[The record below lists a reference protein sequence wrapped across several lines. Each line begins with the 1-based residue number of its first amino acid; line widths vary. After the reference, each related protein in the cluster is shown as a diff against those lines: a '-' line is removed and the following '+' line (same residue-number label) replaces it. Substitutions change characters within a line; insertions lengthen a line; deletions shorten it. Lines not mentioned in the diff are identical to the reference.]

1 MKLVSAGSINP
12 NTVGLSE
19 GSVLAFHAIIY
30 GNIGMCRDYPKNCV
44 NLQAGV
50 ELRNISLEV
59 YEYVEKEPDS

>member
-1 MKLVSAGSINP
+1 MGKMNARF
-12 NTVGLSE
+12 TV
-19 GSVLAFHAIIY
+19 
-30 GNIGMCRDYPKNCV
+30 DYPKNCV

>member
-1 MKLVSAGSINP
+1 MTKATFTQFFDIRISQ
-12 NTVGLSE
+12 
-19 GSVLAFHAIIY
+19 AIM
-30 GNIGMCRDYPKNCV
+30 GKMNARFTGDYPKNCV